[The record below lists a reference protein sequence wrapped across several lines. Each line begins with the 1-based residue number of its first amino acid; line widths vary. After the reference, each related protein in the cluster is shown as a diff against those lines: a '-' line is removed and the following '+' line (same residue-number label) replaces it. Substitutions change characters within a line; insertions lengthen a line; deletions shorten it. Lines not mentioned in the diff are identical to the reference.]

1 MNKNNTD
8 SQARGPLWQRL
19 LDILGSMN
27 LAILLLVTLCLITL
41 AGTLTEQNQP
51 TEYYKEVYGPFWT
64 AFFQVLRLF
73 EIYSSPWFLVL
84 VSLLIISIGTCL
96 WRNSPNIV
104 ASFGRNSREY
114 HPGRFSRQREWE
126 VETLSS
132 EKLSDL
138 KKQFTKRGYVVSSQ
152 TVGEELH
159 IHANR
164 GGQQKLGYLII
175 HISILIIFL
184 GGLLDGNVF
193 MGINIPGYEHALNSY
208 DVKPQD
214 VPEDKQLPATN
225 TAFSA
230 SKTLAL
236 GKSENTVIIR
246 EKAGY
251 YIQQLPFNIHLSG
264 IDNHYYAD
272 GSPKDYVADLEIS
285 DPDSQTVTGQVSAR
299 QSLSYK
305 GFTISHRGNSGR
317 DAKLTMT
324 LYKFDDSKPMLSD
337 QEIGLPYRI
346 TDDET
351 DSIRFD
357 NYKLQNADPSH
368 KINMSNQFVNIGPSI
383 QYHIR
388 NSSDDTVSIEYF
400 LEPYIR
406 HGSKYYLFRVT
417 HGKDKP
423 EIIFLPIEPD
433 ENLQKFLDFN
443 HILYEKDL
451 IHLLFAS
458 KLEDLFKELEL
469 DSDYLQKQAVN
480 QIITLL
486 HDYAQHGREFAIKNQ
501 IQSIKEI
508 DQDAA
513 SIYMEKM
520 LDYALLIVFKQV
532 LINEEQAKT
541 GNSNTADKISVDMG
555 YFNQLEKAV
564 DQFKK
569 LDIHYFPVI
578 GQHSQEQGVVLAV
591 TRHPGKYVVLGG
603 MIALVIGVLMIFYIN
618 YREYLIRIAQVN
630 GRGKIWADAYTNR
643 SDVQFGREFVNL
655 TDVLISV
662 TL

>member
-1 MNKNNTD
+1 MKKNNTD

-19 LDILGSMN
+19 LGILGSMN

-51 TEYYKEVYGPFWT
+51 TEFYKELYGPFWT
-64 AFFQVLRLF
+64 AFFQLLRLF
-73 EIYSSPWFLVL
+73 ELYSSPWFLVL
-84 VSLLIISIGTCL
+84 VSLLIISIGACL
-96 WRNSPNIV
+96 WRNSPNIL

-114 HPGRFSRQREWE
+114 HPGLFSRQREWE
-126 VETLSS
+126 VESLSS
-132 EKLSDL
+132 EKLAEL
-138 KKQFTKRGYVVSSQ
+138 KDQFSKRGYVVSSQ

-159 IHANR
+159 IHANK

-193 MGINIPGYEHALNSY
+193 MGINIPGYEKALNSY
-208 DVKPQD
+208 DVRAED
-214 VPEDKQLPATN
+214 VPVAKELPASN

-230 SKTLAL
+230 TRTLAL
-236 GKSENTVIIR
+236 GKSEDTVIIR

-251 YIQQLPFNIHLSG
+251 YIQRLPFNIHLTG
-264 IDNHYYAD
+264 IDNHFYAD
-272 GSPKDYVADLEIS
+272 GSPKDYVADLEIT
-285 DPDSQTVTGQVSAR
+285 DQDGKTVTGQVSAR
-299 QSLSYK
+299 KSLSYH
-305 GFTISHRGNSGR
+305 GFTISHRGNAGR

-324 LYKFDDSKPMLSD
+324 LYKFDNSKPMFSD
-337 QEIGLPYRI
+337 QEIGLPYRV
-346 TDDET
+346 TDGDA
-351 DSIRFD
+351 DSISFD
-357 NYKLQNADPSH
+357 DYKLQNADPSH
-368 KINMSNQFVNIGPSI
+368 SINMSNQFVDIGPSI
-383 QYHIR
+383 QYHVR
-388 NSSDDTVSIEYF
+388 NAAGDTISVEDF
-400 LEPYIR
+400 LEPYTR
-406 HGSKYYLFRVT
+406 HGAKYYLFRVT
-417 HGKDKP
+417 HAKDKP
-423 EIIFLPIEPD
+423 EIIFLPIDHD
-433 ENLQKFLDFN
+433 ENLQRFLSFN

-451 IHLLFAS
+451 IRLLFSS
-458 KLEDLFKELEL
+458 KLEELFKDLEL

-480 QIITLL
+480 QVLALL
-486 HDYAQHGREFAIKNQ
+486 HDYAQHGRDYAIKNQ

-532 LINEEQAKT
+532 LINEQQAKT
-541 GNSNTADKISVDMG
+541 GNSDTAAKVSVDMT
-555 YFNQLEKAV
+555 YFNQLQKAV

-569 LDIHYFPVI
+569 LGIHYVPVI
-578 GQHSQEQGVVLAV
+578 GQHSQEQGVVLSV

-603 MIALVIGVLMIFYIN
+603 MLALVIGVLMIFYIN
-618 YREYLIRIAQVN
+618 YREYLVQIAYAN
-630 GRGKIWADAYTNR
+630 GKGKIRADAYTNR
-643 SDVQFGREFVNL
+643 SDVQFSREFVNL